1 MKSEE
6 ILKNWNQYF
15 NEGNLSSI
23 VKLYDKE
30 CILLPTFSN
39 EIFSD
44 LEKIKGYFFKCIIE
58 QKVSVEI
65 NYNSVVEK
73 KIGENIFLLSG
84 VYIFEFKTKKKVTA
98 RFTFL
103 INPMK
108 EKPIKH
114 HHSSPIPD

>member
-15 NEGNLSSI
+15 NEGNLTSI
-23 VKLYDKE
+23 VKLYDKG

-44 LEKIKGYFFKCIIE
+44 REKIKEYFFKVIIE

-65 NYNSVVEK
+65 RYDSVVEK
-73 KIGENIFLLSG
+73 KLGENNFLLSG
-84 VYIFEFKTKKKVTA
+84 IYIFEFQTNKKVTA

-103 INPMK
+103 INPMR
-108 EKPIKH
+108 EEPIKH
-114 HHSSPIPD
+114 HHSSTIPD